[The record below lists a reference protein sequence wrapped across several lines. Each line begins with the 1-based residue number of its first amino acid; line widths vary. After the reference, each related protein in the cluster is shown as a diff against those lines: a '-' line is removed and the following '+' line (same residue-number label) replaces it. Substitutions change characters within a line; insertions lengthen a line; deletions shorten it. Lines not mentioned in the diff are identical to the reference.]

1 MYAKAHYQW
10 IPSVSFAF
18 VTSSPIYSKYV
29 TEKEILKFGESFPKL
44 LECLSRR
51 NENVFLSSQFAT
63 VIIMITQLQE
73 GKLGSLIVLTHS
85 FSLT

>member
-1 MYAKAHYQW
+1 MNVYSEYVKAHYQW

-44 LECLSRR
+44 LE
-51 NENVFLSSQFAT
+51 
-63 VIIMITQLQE
+63 
-73 GKLGSLIVLTHS
+73 
-85 FSLT
+85 

>member
-18 VTSSPIYSKYV
+18 VTSSQIYSKYV

-44 LECLSRR
+44 LE
-51 NENVFLSSQFAT
+51 
-63 VIIMITQLQE
+63 
-73 GKLGSLIVLTHS
+73 
-85 FSLT
+85 